1 MRAAIGVA
9 LVAVLVGATLS
20 YAMLSDGASHQATG
34 SPTLAVAPTRTPTTA
49 TPAPTLSPS
58 PVRVTMSKAT
68 SCNAS
73 LVPGATM
80 EPQPVLRAKRTFA
93 LHIPVLMYHRIVP
106 YADATGSL
114 RGLIVPPSVFAGQ
127 LDALQRSGW
136 HTITAAQLADD
147 LAAGITPTPKTFV
160 LTIDDGW
167 GDGYT
172 YAMPIL
178 AAHGFV
184 GTFYVIAGRIDSGS
198 FLTSAQLR
206 DLVAAGDEI
215 GDHTMDHV
223 ALEHQG
229 PTRLAYEIDA
239 AAATIASATGQWPTT
254 LAYPTGSF
262 DMTTEHAV
270 QACAPMKMAVIEGQA
285 TYETWS
291 TRFQIPRLKVTAD
304 MTPGALL
311 AVMTNPPLPPI
322 AKSK

>member
-1 MRAAIGVA
+1 
-9 LVAVLVGATLS
+9 
-20 YAMLSDGASHQATG
+20 
-34 SPTLAVAPTRTPTTA
+34 
-49 TPAPTLSPS
+49 
-58 PVRVTMSKAT
+58 
-68 SCNAS
+68 
-73 LVPGATM
+73 M